1 MKDLFLIASI
11 NCINMLKFKR
21 SLKLKLIRFK
31 LGMKDQLESHSLT
44 LGLEDLHLNI
54 MLVLSEI
61 KVLSINLSL
70 LYKEM

>member
-1 MKDLFLIASI
+1 
-11 NCINMLKFKR
+11 MLKFKR
-21 SLKLKLIRFK
+21 SLKLKPIRFK
-31 LGMKDQLESHSLT
+31 LGMKDQLESHSLS
-44 LGLEDLHLNI
+44 LGLEGLHLNI